1 MKPFK
6 ESVLNIKY
14 IIAVL
19 LWPVKTAE
27 KKREKQHHKYRITFR

>member
-6 ESVLNIKY
+6 ESVLNFKY

-19 LWPVKTAE
+19 LYSVKTME
-27 KKREKQHHKYRITFR
+27 KKREKQHHEYRITFR